1 MLPRNYAWHYF
12 VAMDDDHTEA
22 VKRALEA
29 SPCSDRALA
38 LEAGV
43 PPSTISR
50 IRKGERAATIDVAT
64 RIADALGRWA
74 AGCCKAEEVLRQ
86 ALDKEVKR

>member
-1 MLPRNYAWHYF
+1 MI
-12 VAMDDDHTEA
+12 DDHTEA
-22 VKRALEA
+22 VKRALDA

-50 IRKGERAATIDVAT
+50 IRRGERAATIDVAT

-74 AGCCKAEEVLRQ
+74 AGCRKAEEVLRQ
-86 ALDKEVKR
+86 ALEKEMER